1 MDQSRVVSIAKP
13 CVFVAALVPFVALAY
28 GLATDNLGANPVE
41 MITHESGEWA
51 LRLLLLTLLVTPA
64 RRLTGWAA
72 LLRLRRML
80 GLFAFFYVSVHFLTY
95 AVLDA
100 GLDVAYVLEDILERP
115 YITVGF
121 TALCMLV
128 PLAITSTNGM
138 VRRLGGARW
147 RKLHRLVYLASGGA
161 VLHFLWLG
169 QGGPDGTAG
178 LCGDSRNPA
187 GHAPAARGEVAIS
200 AQADGARGHARNPDV
215 RNRPGRVVAASPL
228 RSRYIARTRP
238 GDSAWQESTLRRRTS
253 SCFDGPLAECVPWT
267 ERLRSRSQNRSQ
279 NRSGRRRSGRGCAGM
294 HAPKRHPTRMRRRA
308 SD

>member
-80 GLFAFFYVSVHFLTY
+80 GLFAFFYVGVHFLTY

-161 VLHFLWLG
+161 VLHFLWLVKADLTEPLVYAG
-169 QGGPDGTAG
+169 ILATLLAMRLPPAVRWLSRRRPTEPEVTRATQTYGTAPDG
-178 LCGDSRNPA
+178 
-187 GHAPAARGEVAIS
+187 
-200 AQADGARGHARNPDV
+200 
-215 RNRPGRVVAASPL
+215 
-228 RSRYIARTRP
+228 
-238 GDSAWQESTLRRRTS
+238 
-253 SCFDGPLAECVPWT
+253 
-267 ERLRSRSQNRSQ
+267 
-279 NRSGRRRSGRGCAGM
+279 
-294 HAPKRHPTRMRRRA
+294 
-308 SD
+308 